1 MMNNRLAIR
10 ELSSNPQ
17 VGFAANSILWRFPYV
32 LIVFGVVGWGFACST
47 SSMRSPHDIDG
58 IAAISALSAEESS
71 ELQQESRALDRGTF
85 ARESVEIESPP
96 DVASPVESIHSQ
108 SMMEFQTSPSPSE
121 TLLRPPEPLPDVDQN
136 AMAIIEQSIYSEITG
151 LIIDDT
157 MSPFGVQFYEH
168 FYLGWET
175 PPGVNVEYNIYIEEQ
190 ATPQFGSIISV
201 RVNQLLIFQQMVRP
215 RGEDIENAARQ
226 ALEIASH
233 YLENYEAYQQQLS
246 GEDLMGDGLY

>member
-1 MMNNRLAIR
+1 
-10 ELSSNPQ
+10 
-17 VGFAANSILWRFPYV
+17 
-32 LIVFGVVGWGFACST
+32 
-47 SSMRSPHDIDG
+47 
-58 IAAISALSAEESS
+58 
-71 ELQQESRALDRGTF
+71 
-85 ARESVEIESPP
+85 
-96 DVASPVESIHSQ
+96 
-108 SMMEFQTSPSPSE
+108 MMEFQTSPSPSE